1 LQEWK
6 SYNNGNDSLETE
18 RNIKKLAVL
27 LASDDKPTEICTRRC
42 LGVFKDPNN
51 HRYGM
56 IYQPPRYIESFW
68 TTEMRDSALAQFWK
82 PVSLLNLLERSADPN
97 ESESI
102 LDLGI
107 RFNLAKTLVRSV
119 LILHAAGWLHK
130 KYNQRLPLWNV
141 NTR

>member
-1 LQEWK
+1 MIVSKLK
-6 SYNNGNDSLETE
+6 GTSRSLPFF
-18 RNIKKLAVL
+18 L
-27 LASDDKPTEICTRRC
+27 LAMINQQKSAPEDVW
-42 LGVFKDPNN
+42 GVFKDPKN

-68 TTEMRDSALAQFWK
+68 TTEMRDYALAQFCK
-82 PVSLLNLLERSADPN
+82 PVSLLNLLERCADPN

-107 RFNLAKTLVRSV
+107 RFILAKTLVRSV

-130 KYNQRLPLWNV
+130 KYNQRLPLRNV